1 MNSNNGSQLSFA
13 DFVAAV
19 QPTGAI
25 SRFPSLGGSA
35 DVHMYT
41 IYMNGEVGKA
51 LPAHAQEHSFK
62 DVTVQALTEKLQLN
76 PLSARDNLKV
86 AELVAV
92 RSSWMSSVLEQNLG
106 QGQHSPEVLAD
117 YEALSK
123 GMSHPWIA
131 QEIEKQRE
139 LSQKL
144 GSSLARSGVAKDV
157 VPKEVSVGKVMAQDA
172 DFTMQSTQDGEIVT
186 HENRRLNALPAV
198 GETAMVSYYRG
209 AGQVVEG
216 QAKFS
221 DPFVDIKTD
230 ELAVRVTSD
239 KMKEPQTVLFNNVQS
254 YSQFVK
260 AHGLEENLVQKAFD
274 VRALRPKKEFSPPE
288 RTPVKL
294 PYIDTESNCLAVA
307 YKEAGITYTALFQDA
322 QSMSALARE
331 FGLGA
336 KAVAKAH
343 DLMAD
348 LHELQRVGG
357 MDQERSERQ
366 SEMDIKAAL
375 KSMDYG
381 LADVSGA
388 SDRQYMGPIVA
399 KSALHVAQDIG
410 RRQIVIHDIRKLDK
424 APEVGDR
431 MNIQFKGG
439 RGVAADMVKAPER
452 GMGR

>member
-1 MNSNNGSQLSFA
+1 MNTSNGSQLNFA

-19 QPTGAI
+19 QPSGAI

-41 IYMNGEVGKA
+41 IYMNGEAGRA
-51 LPAHAQEHSFK
+51 LPEHAQEHTFK

-92 RSSWMSSVLEQNLG
+92 RSAWMSSVLEQNLG
-106 QGQHSPEVLAD
+106 QGPHSPQVLAD

-131 QEIEKQRE
+131 NEIEKQRE

-144 GSSLARSGVAKDV
+144 DSSLARSGVAKDV
-157 VPKEVSVGKVMAQDA
+157 VPREVSVGKVMAQDT

-221 DPFVDIKTD
+221 EPFVDIKTD
-230 ELAVRVTSD
+230 ELAVRVTTD
-239 KMKEPQTVLFNNVQS
+239 KMQEPQTVLFNNVQNF
-254 YSQFVK
+254 SQFVK
-260 AHGLEENLVQKAFD
+260 AHGLDERLVQKAFD
-274 VRALRPKKEFSPPE
+274 VRALRPKKEFSPAE
-288 RTPVKL
+288 RTPVKP
-294 PYIDTESNCLAVA
+294 PYIDTQSNCLAVD
-307 YKEAGITYTALFQDA
+307 YKESGITYTALFNDA

-343 DLMAD
+343 DLMVD
-348 LHELQRVGG
+348 LTELQRVGG

-366 SEMDIKAAL
+366 SELDIKAML
-375 KSMDYG
+375 KNMDYG
-381 LADVSGA
+381 LADMSG
-388 SDRQYMGPIVA
+388 STDRQYMGPIVA
-399 KSALHVAQDIG
+399 KSSLHVAQDIG
-410 RRQIVIHDIRKLDK
+410 RRQIVLHDIRNLDK
-424 APEVGDR
+424 SPEVGDR

-439 RGVAADMVKAPER
+439 RGIATDMVKAPDR
-452 GMGR
+452 GVGR

>member
-92 RSSWMSSVLEQNLG
+92 RSSWMSAVLEQNLG

-307 YKEAGITYTALFQDA
+307 YKEAGITYTA
-322 QSMSALARE
+322 
-331 FGLGA
+331 
-336 KAVAKAH
+336 
-343 DLMAD
+343 
-348 LHELQRVGG
+348 
-357 MDQERSERQ
+357 
-366 SEMDIKAAL
+366 
-375 KSMDYG
+375 
-381 LADVSGA
+381 
-388 SDRQYMGPIVA
+388 
-399 KSALHVAQDIG
+399 
-410 RRQIVIHDIRKLDK
+410 
-424 APEVGDR
+424 
-431 MNIQFKGG
+431 
-439 RGVAADMVKAPER
+439 
-452 GMGR
+452 